1 MVMPPK
7 TGQGAPGANGDGGGD
22 GSSPVNTARL
32 DNYVPTFN
40 NVYWEFRK
48 RAEISKK
55 KMDLGNR
62 GSEVVF
68 TTW

>member
-1 MVMPPK
+1 M
-7 TGQGAPGANGDGGGD
+7 
-22 GSSPVNTARL
+22 NTARL